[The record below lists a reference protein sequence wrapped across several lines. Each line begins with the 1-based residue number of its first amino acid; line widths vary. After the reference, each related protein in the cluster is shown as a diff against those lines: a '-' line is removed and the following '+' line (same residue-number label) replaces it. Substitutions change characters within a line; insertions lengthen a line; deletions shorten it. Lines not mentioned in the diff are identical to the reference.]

1 MTPFGARLREMR
13 AERGVSLKD
22 MAQALG
28 VSSAYLSALE
38 HGRRGAPT
46 WFLVQRIISYFNVI
60 WDEAEMLCRLAQT
73 SDPRVRIDTS
83 GAIPDATAFA
93 NLLGRV
99 VSELS
104 KEDFARLTSV
114 VDEALARRRAEAP
127 RVRPDGAG
135 LKDEQ

>member
-1 MTPFGARLREMR
+1 MR

-38 HGRRGAPT
+38 HGRRGAP

-114 VDEALARRRAEAP
+114 VDEALTCRRAEAP
-127 RVRPDGAG
+127 ACVRM
-135 LKDEQ
+135 EQV